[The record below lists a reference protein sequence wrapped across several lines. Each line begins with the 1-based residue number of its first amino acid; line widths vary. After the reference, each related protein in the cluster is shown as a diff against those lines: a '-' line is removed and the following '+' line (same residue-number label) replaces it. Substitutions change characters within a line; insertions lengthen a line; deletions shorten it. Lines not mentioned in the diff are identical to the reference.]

1 MFSER
6 TMGSTEPDAGFA
18 TLTHAKLR
26 ASQGD
31 FAGAA
36 RIVRVILQAQP
47 GHEEARAFLASID
60 GRVPVTYRERREP
73 EPAPT
78 SPAEAAELSPA
89 FRRALDGG
97 KVSARLEAWVDRI
110 RRNRGMRRAR

>member
-1 MFSER
+1 
-6 TMGSTEPDAGFA
+6 MGSSGPDGGFA

-47 GHEEARAFLASID
+47 GHEEARAFLASLD

-73 EPAPT
+73 EAG
-78 SPAEAAELSPA
+78 AAFAAQAAELAPA
-89 FRRALDGG
+89 FRRVLDEGEAA
-97 KVSARLEAWVDRI
+97 ARLEAWIERI
-110 RRNRGMRRAR
+110 RRNRGERRAR